1 MLPFDLFTDPEDE
14 IDTDSVYPASPSS
27 SPLHAKWPYVPELF
41 HGSCDAQQLAA
52 EYRTMLMEE
61 MLNLQ
66 TADNKPQYESRSD
79 QQSNHSTQPITPDR
93 KFLIA
98 AVRECSTPAQVT
110 VSRNVTQIDS
120 DHKDEFPALLNEQR
134 RDSGI
139 AVSPYMAPRT
149 MIFAHDMHDK
159 DNEAVSPLCLDNTE
173 MISSQDWTSGD
184 ILRVKEQ
191 RQVSKPLPIHSAFR
205 TEPLHDDYAARE
217 HRLFPE
223 ELSTLSYA
231 DFKSVLK
238 NAGLSAEEKLVA
250 IETRI
255 REIDKLLLRS
265 QERKGEAER
274 EIATLGGFSTN
285 SEDQVSRG

>member
-1 MLPFDLFTDPEDE
+1 
-14 IDTDSVYPASPSS
+14 
-27 SPLHAKWPYVPELF
+27 
-41 HGSCDAQQLAA
+41 
-52 EYRTMLMEE
+52 
-61 MLNLQ
+61 
-66 TADNKPQYESRSD
+66 
-79 QQSNHSTQPITPDR
+79 
-93 KFLIA
+93 
-98 AVRECSTPAQVT
+98 
-110 VSRNVTQIDS
+110 
-120 DHKDEFPALLNEQR
+120 
-134 RDSGI
+134 
-139 AVSPYMAPRT
+139 
-149 MIFAHDMHDK
+149 
-159 DNEAVSPLCLDNTE
+159 